1 MDIHSRRLRYFV
13 VVAEELHFTRAA
25 ARLLMSQQSLSRQIQ
40 DLEADVGAQ
49 LLHRTRH
56 SVALTPS
63 GRAFLRRAVV
73 VLDQLDSAV
82 TEARARAPHPAGRLR
97 VGFGMSAAAELTPL
111 IFQEFAR
118 AHPGVYV
125 DLREYALVDQTAG
138 LANGWADVAIVRPPI
153 SDPSIEWETLFT
165 EPRVLTVPTDHP
177 LAHRSHVLVEDI
189 LDVPLTIG
197 RSTDLCYRSFWG
209 LEEYRSSAAKL
220 VVRAS
225 TTNSEEI
232 ELIAAGF
239 ACTVNPAA
247 VMRYLPHAGVRH
259 LPILDVPGSA
269 VAVAWRRDRESPAAT
284 AFQTIASEVARRER
298 DVVARIERPF

>member
-25 ARLLMSQQSLSRQIQ
+25 ARLFMSQQSLSRQIQ
-40 DLEADVGAQ
+40 DLEVEVGAQ
-49 LLHRTRH
+49 LFNRTRH
-56 SVALTPS
+56 SVTLTSS
-63 GRAFLRRAVV
+63 GRAFLRRVV
-73 VLDQLDSAV
+73 VILDQLDAAA
-82 TEARARAPHPAGRLR
+82 TEARAHARTAAGRLR

-118 AHPGVYV
+118 AYPLV
-125 DLREYALVDQTAG
+125 DIHLREYALVDQTAG
-138 LANGWADVAIVRPPI
+138 LADGWADVAIVRPPI
-153 SDPSIEWETLFT
+153 SDSSIEWETLFT

-177 LAHRSHVLVEDI
+177 LAARSSVLVEDI
-189 LDVPLTIG
+189 LHVPLAIG
-197 RSTDLCYRSFWG
+197 RSTDRGYRRFWG
-209 LEEYRSSAAKL
+209 LEEYRSGAPEL
-220 VVRAS
+220 VVRTS

-259 LPILDVPGSA
+259 VPILDVPGSA
-269 VAVAWRRDRESPAAT
+269 VAVARRRDRESTVAA
-284 AFQTIASEVARRER
+284 AFQTIAREVARREQ